1 MKYTVFTDVE
11 AALDE
16 LSYMVEITGHAHAI
30 RHGYYRTA
38 NVYAVI
44 PLNKSAEDYRIVARL
59 SPKNGLLHC
68 PVL

>member
-1 MKYTVFTDVE
+1 MKYTLFTDAE

-16 LSYMVEITGHAHAI
+16 LSYVFETTGRVHAI

-38 NVYAVI
+38 NVYAVV
-44 PLNKSAEDYRIVARL
+44 PLNTSSEAYRIVARL

-68 PVL
+68 PIL